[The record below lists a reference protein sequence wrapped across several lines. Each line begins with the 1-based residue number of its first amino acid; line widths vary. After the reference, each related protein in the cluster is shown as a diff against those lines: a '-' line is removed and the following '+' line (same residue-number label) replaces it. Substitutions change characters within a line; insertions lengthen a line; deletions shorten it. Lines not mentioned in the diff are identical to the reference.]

1 MELIQID
8 RQTERIARLCHALAN
23 PLRVAI
29 VRYIASYPRCICN
42 DIVVRTDRAQSTIS
56 GGLDRNRTGRANQ
69 CVLAS
74 RRSLEDSESWLGG
87 IEPPE
92 TEATNAPPRIS
103 GLKIIYG
110 VCV

>member
-56 GGLDRNRTGRANQ
+56 QHLRVLIQAGL
-69 CVLAS
+69 
-74 RRSLEDSESWLGG
+74 
-87 IEPPE
+87 IE
-92 TEATNAPPRIS
+92 TEQEGQTSVYWLAEEA
-103 GLKIIYG
+103 LKILNHG
-110 VCV
+110 LEALSRPKPKPPTRRPVFRA